1 MYVTNLKDS
10 LFADMINVKKLENK
24 SIKYQQ
30 TVSCKKKKKKNL
42 QPQLHCSP
50 SKLKPFPQ

>member
-1 MYVTNLKDS
+1 MNLIKNKIYVTNLKDS
-10 LFADMINVKKLENK
+10 LFADMINVKKIENQ

-30 TVSCKKKKKKNL
+30 TQRHGKKKNL

-50 SKLKPFPQ
+50 SKL

>member
-30 TVSCKKKKKKNL
+30 TVSCKKKKKEFTATAAL
-42 QPQLHCSP
+42 
-50 SKLKPFPQ
+50 